1 RFSRD
6 WSSDVCSS
14 DLDNTAFFIN
24 PQQQLQ
30 TKASDD
36 AGIVSLSTENTLA
49 LNAEWEFYVQLD
61 FDPSAQNQLR
71 IYLISDKED
80 LKGALNG
87 YFVQIG
93 ESGSTDSYDLY
104 RQSGTTVSR
113 ILDGPARHRTGTAVK
128 ARIRVSRNTSG
139 EWKLQTT
146 IDDETNFVT
155 EGAAV
160 DNTFTTSQYFGFWC
174 RYTKTNSGKFIFDDV
189 RIQSIAADDD
199 EPPKITAVEAADSI
213 TLKIS
218 FNEPLDDLSAKAPA
232 SYSLNNTYGNPEV
245 V

>member
-80 LKGALNG
+80 LKGARSEERRVG
-87 YFVQIG
+87 K
-93 ESGSTDSYDLY
+93 EW
-104 RQSGTTVSR
+104 
-113 ILDGPARHRTGTAVK
+113 RTG
-128 ARIRVSRNTSG
+128 G
-139 EWKLQTT
+139 
-146 IDDETNFVT
+146 
-155 EGAAV
+155 
-160 DNTFTTSQYFGFWC
+160 
-174 RYTKTNSGKFIFDDV
+174 
-189 RIQSIAADDD
+189 
-199 EPPKITAVEAADSI
+199 
-213 TLKIS
+213 
-218 FNEPLDDLSAKAPA
+218 
-232 SYSLNNTYGNPEV
+232 
-245 V
+245 